1 MPLSAVCRLK
11 GDFKRETAKIR
22 SRKEGLKGEGRRMYF
37 HSVIMLLGFH
47 DRDTGVSVRILN
59 TKEK

>member
-37 HSVIMLLGFH
+37 HR
-47 DRDTGVSVRILN
+47 RDLETPTVLFSIQMSGILHC
-59 TKEK
+59 TLCT